1 MGKNIARRVKWPCT
15 LHGACVHTYVRT
27 KVCVYLCHLRTTSVP
42 SPPQAP
48 LEGLAQVEE
57 TVVRDKAVDSL
68 RTVAK
73 SIPTANVE
81 AHFVPLI
88 QRLSSGEWFT
98 SRTSACG
105 LFVAAYPT
113 VNPNTK
119 SELRQYVCGCA
130 CVRAC
135 ECTPLPP
142 KKPKENSVQY
152 RIQYSVF
159 SFCSYVFVL

>member
-1 MGKNIARRVKWPCT
+1 MVR
-15 LHGACVHTYVRT
+15 ACIRTY
-27 KVCVYLCHLRTTSVP
+27 KGVCVFVSSTTSVP